1 MIRLQFVVEWIR
13 NIIVFL
19 LLATMLHML
28 LPNSKLQKYVK
39 FVVSLL
45 LVLLIL
51 TPLFKLLQT
60 DIQDVI
66 ANVSQDKY
74 AADGLVENKID
85 TKKKEIQASQRAYIL
100 EQMAVQMKKQVGKE
114 LEEQY
119 GMAVMSLQIQVPE
132 DKKEVKSQ
140 QDIQSVVVTLQ
151 KKERNREG
159 AIETIQKVEI
169 NSKQPR
175 ETSEQNTAEMKQ
187 FFSNKWQLEEN
198 KIKVQMEG
206 GAEKAN
212 E

>member
-1 MIRLQFVVEWIR
+1 MQFVVEWIR

-28 LPNSKLQKYVK
+28 LPNSNLQKYVK

-45 LVLLIL
+45 LVVLIL
-51 TPLFKLLQT
+51 TPLFKLFQT

-74 AADGLVENKID
+74 IANGSIENKISE
-85 TKKKEIQASQRAYIL
+85 KKKEIQASQRAYIL

-119 GMAVMSLQIQVPE
+119 GMAVMSLQIKVPE
-132 DKKEVKSQ
+132 GKKEVKSQ
-140 QDIQSVVVTLQ
+140 QDIQSVVVSLQ
-151 KKERNREG
+151 ANERSQKG

-169 NSKQPR
+169 NAKEPQK
-175 ETSEQNTAEMKQ
+175 TSEQNTTEMKQ

-198 KIKVQMEG
+198 KIKIQMEG
-206 GAEKAN
+206 GIGKVN

>member
-1 MIRLQFVVEWIR
+1 MQFVVEWIR

-28 LPNSKLQKYVK
+28 LPNSNLQKYVK

-45 LVLLIL
+45 LVVLIL

-60 DIQDVI
+60 DVQDVI

-74 AADGLVENKID
+74 VANGLIENQID

-119 GMAVMSLQIQVPE
+119 GMAVMSLQIKVPE
-132 DKKEVKSQ
+132 EKKEVKSQ

-151 KKERNREG
+151 QKERNREG

-169 NSKQPR
+169 NSKEPR
-175 ETSEQNTAEMKQ
+175 KTSEQNTAEMKQ

-206 GAEKAN
+206 GAGEAN

>member
-1 MIRLQFVVEWIR
+1 MQFVVEWIR

-28 LPNSKLQKYVK
+28 LPNSNLQKYVK

-45 LVLLIL
+45 LVVLIL
-51 TPLFKLLQT
+51 TPLFKLFQT

-66 ANVSQDKY
+66 ANASQNKY
-74 AADGLVENKID
+74 MANGSIENEISE
-85 TKKKEIQASQRAYIL
+85 KKKEIQASQRAYIL

-119 GMAVMSLQIQVPE
+119 GMAVKSMQIKVPE

-140 QDIQSVVVTLQ
+140 QDIQSVVVLLQ
-151 KKERNREG
+151 ANERSRTG

-169 NSKQPR
+169 NSKEPQK
-175 ETSEQNTAEMKQ
+175 TSEQNTAEMKQ

-198 KIKVQMEG
+198 KIKIQVEG
-206 GAEKAN
+206 GIGKVN

>member
-1 MIRLQFVVEWIR
+1 LQFVVEWIR

-28 LPNSKLQKYVK
+28 LPNSNLQKYVK

-45 LVLLIL
+45 LVVLIL
-51 TPLFKLLQT
+51 TPLFKLFQT

-66 ANVSQDKY
+66 ANASQNKY
-74 AADGLVENKID
+74 MANGSIENEISE
-85 TKKKEIQASQRAYIL
+85 KKKEIQASQRAYIL

-119 GMAVMSLQIQVPE
+119 GMAVKSMQIKVPE

-140 QDIQSVVVTLQ
+140 QDIQSVVVLLQ
-151 KKERNREG
+151 ANERSRTG

-169 NSKQPR
+169 NSKEPQK
-175 ETSEQNTAEMKQ
+175 TSEQNTAEMKQ

-198 KIKVQMEG
+198 KIKIQVEG
-206 GAEKAN
+206 GIGKVN

>member
-1 MIRLQFVVEWIR
+1 MQFVVEWIR

-45 LVLLIL
+45 LVVLIL

-66 ANVSQDKY
+66 ANVSEDKY
-74 AADGLVENKID
+74 VANGLVENKID

-132 DKKEVKSQ
+132 EKKEVKSQ

-151 KKERNREG
+151 KKDRNREG

-169 NSKQPR
+169 NSKEPR
-175 ETSEQNTAEMKQ
+175 KTSEQNTAEMKQ

>member
-1 MIRLQFVVEWIR
+1 MQFVVEWIR

-28 LPNSKLQKYVK
+28 LPNSNLQKYVK
-39 FVVSLL
+39 FVVGLL
-45 LVLLIL
+45 LVVLIL

-60 DIQDVI
+60 DIKDVI

-74 AADGLVENKID
+74 VANGLIENKID

-114 LEEQY
+114 LEEKY
-119 GMAVMSLQIQVPE
+119 GMAVMSLQIKVPE
-132 DKKEVKSQ
+132 EKKEVKSQ

-151 KKERNREG
+151 KNERNREG

-169 NSKQPR
+169 NSKEPR
-175 ETSEQNTAEMKQ
+175 KTSEQNTAEMKQ
-187 FFSNKWQLEEN
+187 FFSNKWQLEES

-206 GAEKAN
+206 GIVKVN

>member
-1 MIRLQFVVEWIR
+1 MQFVVEWIR

-28 LPNSKLQKYVK
+28 LPNSNLQKYVK

-45 LVLLIL
+45 LVVLIL
-51 TPLFKLLQT
+51 TPLFKLFQT

-66 ANVSQDKY
+66 ANASQDKY
-74 AADGLVENKID
+74 MANGSIENKINE
-85 TKKKEIQASQRAYIL
+85 KKKEIQASQRAYIL

-114 LEEQY
+114 LEKQY
-119 GMAVMSLQIQVPE
+119 GMAVMSLQIKVPE

-140 QDIQSVVVTLQ
+140 QDIQSVLVTLQ
-151 KKERNREG
+151 ANERSRAG
-159 AIETIQKVEI
+159 AIETIQKVDI
-169 NSKQPR
+169 NSKEPR
-175 ETSEQNTAEMKQ
+175 KTSEQNTAEMKQ

-198 KIKVQMEG
+198 KIKIQVEG
-206 GAEKAN
+206 GIGKVN

>member
-1 MIRLQFVVEWIR
+1 MQFVVEWIR

-28 LPNSKLQKYVK
+28 LPNSNLQKYVK

-45 LVLLIL
+45 LVVLIL
-51 TPLFKLLQT
+51 TPLFKLFQT

-66 ANVSQDKY
+66 ANASQDKY
-74 AADGLVENKID
+74 MANGSIENKINE
-85 TKKKEIQASQRAYIL
+85 KKKEIQASQRAYIL

-114 LEEQY
+114 LEKQY
-119 GMAVMSLQIQVPE
+119 GMAVMSLQIKVPE

-151 KKERNREG
+151 ANERSRAG
-159 AIETIQKVEI
+159 AIETIQKVDI
-169 NSKQPR
+169 NSKEPR
-175 ETSEQNTAEMKQ
+175 KTSEQNTAEMKQ

-198 KIKVQMEG
+198 KIKIQVEG
-206 GAEKAN
+206 GIGKVN

>member
-1 MIRLQFVVEWIR
+1 MQFVVEWIR

-28 LPNSKLQKYVK
+28 LPNSNLQKYVK

-45 LVLLIL
+45 LVVLIL

-60 DIQDVI
+60 DVQDVI

-74 AADGLVENKID
+74 VANGLIENQID

-119 GMAVMSLQIQVPE
+119 GMAVMSLQIKVPE
-132 DKKEVKSQ
+132 EKKEVKSQ

-151 KKERNREG
+151 QKERNREG

-169 NSKQPR
+169 NSKEPR
-175 ETSEQNTAEMKQ
+175 KTSEQNTAEMKQ
-187 FFSNKWQLEEN
+187 FFSTKWQLEEN

-206 GAEKAN
+206 GTGEAN

>member
-1 MIRLQFVVEWIR
+1 MQFVVEWIR

-28 LPNSKLQKYVK
+28 LPNSNLQKYVK

-45 LVLLIL
+45 LVVLIL
-51 TPLFKLLQT
+51 TPLFKLFQT

-66 ANVSQDKY
+66 ANASQDKY
-74 AADGLVENKID
+74 MANGSIENKINE
-85 TKKKEIQASQRAYIL
+85 KKKEIQASQRAYIL

-114 LEEQY
+114 LEKQY
-119 GMAVMSLQIQVPE
+119 GMAVMSLQIKVPE

-140 QDIQSVVVTLQ
+140 QDIQSVIVTLQ
-151 KKERNREG
+151 ANERSRAG
-159 AIETIQKVEI
+159 AIETIQKVDI
-169 NSKQPR
+169 NSKEPR
-175 ETSEQNTAEMKQ
+175 KTSEQNTAEMKQ

-198 KIKVQMEG
+198 KIKIQVEG
-206 GAEKAN
+206 GIGKVN

>member
-1 MIRLQFVVEWIR
+1 MQFVVEWIR

-28 LPNSKLQKYVK
+28 LPNSNFQKYVK

-45 LVLLIL
+45 LVVLIL
-51 TPLFKLLQT
+51 TPLFKLFQT

-66 ANVSQDKY
+66 ANASQEKY
-74 AADGLVENKID
+74 MANGSIENKISE
-85 TKKKEIQASQRAYIL
+85 KKKEIQASQRAYIL

-119 GMAVMSLQIQVPE
+119 GMAVTSLQIKVPE
-132 DKKEVKSQ
+132 GKKEVKSQ
-140 QDIQSVVVTLQ
+140 QDIQSVVVSLQ
-151 KKERNREG
+151 ANERSRTG
-159 AIETIQKVEI
+159 AIETIQKIEI
-169 NSKQPR
+169 NAKEPQK
-175 ETSEQNTAEMKQ
+175 TSEQNTTEMKQ

-198 KIKVQMEG
+198 KIKIQVEG
-206 GAEKAN
+206 GIEKVN

>member
-1 MIRLQFVVEWIR
+1 MQFVVEWIR
-13 NIIVFL
+13 NIIMFL

-28 LPNSKLQKYVK
+28 LPNSNLQKYVK

-45 LVLLIL
+45 LVVLIL
-51 TPLFKLLQT
+51 TPLFKLFQT

-66 ANVSQDKY
+66 ANASQDKY
-74 AADGLVENKID
+74 MANGSIENKINE
-85 TKKKEIQASQRAYIL
+85 KKKEIQASQRAYIL

-119 GMAVMSLQIQVPE
+119 GMAVMSLQIKVPE

-140 QDIQSVVVTLQ
+140 QDVQSVVVTLQ
-151 KKERNREG
+151 ANEKSREG

-169 NSKQPR
+169 NSKEPR
-175 ETSEQNTAEMKQ
+175 KTSEQNTAEMKQ
-187 FFSNKWQLEEN
+187 FFSNKWQLEEK
-198 KIKVQMEG
+198 KIKIQVEG
-206 GAEKAN
+206 GIGKVN

>member
-1 MIRLQFVVEWIR
+1 MQFVVEWIR

-132 DKKEVKSQ
+132 GKKEVKSQ

-169 NSKQPR
+169 NSKEPR

>member
-28 LPNSKLQKYVK
+28 LPNSNLQKYVK

-45 LVLLIL
+45 LVVLIL

-60 DIQDVI
+60 DVQDVI

-74 AADGLVENKID
+74 VANGLIENQID

-119 GMAVMSLQIQVPE
+119 GMAVMSLQIKVPE
-132 DKKEVKSQ
+132 EKKEVKSQ

-151 KKERNREG
+151 QKERNREG

-169 NSKQPR
+169 NSKEPR
-175 ETSEQNTAEMKQ
+175 KTSEQNTAEMKQ
-187 FFSNKWQLEEN
+187 FFSTKWQLEEN

-206 GAEKAN
+206 GTGEAN

>member
-1 MIRLQFVVEWIR
+1 MQFVVEWIR

-45 LVLLIL
+45 LVVLIL

-74 AADGLVENKID
+74 VANGLVENQID

-100 EQMAVQMKKQVGKE
+100 EQMAVQMKKQIGKE
-114 LEEQY
+114 LEEKY

-132 DKKEVKSQ
+132 EKKEVKSQ
-140 QDIQSVVVTLQ
+140 QDIQSVVVMLQ
-151 KKERNREG
+151 KKDRNREG

-169 NSKQPR
+169 NSKEPR
-175 ETSEQNTAEMKQ
+175 KTSEQNTAEMKQ

>member
-1 MIRLQFVVEWIR
+1 
-13 NIIVFL
+13 
-19 LLATMLHML
+19 ML

-60 DIQDVI
+60 DVQDVI

-74 AADGLVENKID
+74 AENGLIENKID

-114 LEEQY
+114 LGEQY
-119 GMAVMSLQIQVPE
+119 GMAVMSLQIKVPE
-132 DKKEVKSQ
+132 EKKEVKSQ
-140 QDIQSVVVTLQ
+140 QDIQSVIVTLQ
-151 KKERNREG
+151 KNERNREG

-169 NSKQPR
+169 NSKEPR
-175 ETSEQNTAEMKQ
+175 KASEQNIAEMKQ
-187 FFSNKWQLEEN
+187 FFSNKWQLEES

>member
-1 MIRLQFVVEWIR
+1 MQFVVEWIR

-28 LPNSKLQKYVK
+28 LPNSNLQKYVK

-45 LVLLIL
+45 LVVLIL
-51 TPLFKLLQT
+51 TPLFRLLQT
-60 DIQDVI
+60 DVRDVI

-74 AADGLVENKID
+74 VANGLIENQID

-119 GMAVMSLQIQVPE
+119 GMAVMSLQIKVPE
-132 DKKEVKSQ
+132 EKKEVKSQ

-151 KKERNREG
+151 QKERNREG

-169 NSKQPR
+169 NSKEPR
-175 ETSEQNTAEMKQ
+175 KTSEQNTAEMKQ

-206 GAEKAN
+206 RIGKVN

>member
-1 MIRLQFVVEWIR
+1 MQFVVEWIR

-28 LPNSKLQKYVK
+28 LPNSNLQKYVK

-45 LVLLIL
+45 LVVLIL
-51 TPLFKLLQT
+51 TPLFKLFQT

-66 ANVSQDKY
+66 ANASQNKY
-74 AADGLVENKID
+74 MENGSIENEISE
-85 TKKKEIQASQRAYIL
+85 KKKEIQASQRAYIL

-119 GMAVMSLQIQVPE
+119 GMAVKSMQIKVPE

-140 QDIQSVVVTLQ
+140 QDIQSVVVLLQ
-151 KKERNREG
+151 ANERSRTG

-169 NSKQPR
+169 NSKEPQK
-175 ETSEQNTAEMKQ
+175 TSEQNTAEMKQ

-198 KIKVQMEG
+198 KIKIQVEG
-206 GAEKAN
+206 GIGKVN

>member
-1 MIRLQFVVEWIR
+1 MQFVVEWIR

-28 LPNSKLQKYVK
+28 LPNSNLQKYVK

-45 LVLLIL
+45 LVVLIL
-51 TPLFKLLQT
+51 TPLFKLFQT
-60 DIQDVI
+60 DIQGVI
-66 ANVSQDKY
+66 ANASQNKY
-74 AADGLVENKID
+74 MANGSIENKISE
-85 TKKKEIQASQRAYIL
+85 KKKEIQASQRAYIL

-119 GMAVMSLQIQVPE
+119 GMAVKSLQIKVLE

-140 QDIQSVVVTLQ
+140 QDIQSVVVSLQ
-151 KKERNREG
+151 ANERSRTG

-169 NSKQPR
+169 NSKEPQK
-175 ETSEQNTAEMKQ
+175 TSEQNTAEMKQ

-198 KIKVQMEG
+198 KIKIQVEG
-206 GAEKAN
+206 GIEKVN

>member
-1 MIRLQFVVEWIR
+1 MQFVVEWIR

-28 LPNSKLQKYVK
+28 LPNSSLQKYVK

-45 LVLLIL
+45 LVVLIL

-60 DIQDVI
+60 DVQDVI

-74 AADGLVENKID
+74 VANGLIENQID

-119 GMAVMSLQIQVPE
+119 GMAVMSLQIKVPE
-132 DKKEVKSQ
+132 EKKEVKSQ
-140 QDIQSVVVTLQ
+140 QDIQSVIVMLQ
-151 KKERNREG
+151 KNERNREG

-169 NSKQPR
+169 NSKEPR
-175 ETSEQNTAEMKQ
+175 KTSEQNTAEMKQ

-206 GAEKAN
+206 GAGEAN

>member
-1 MIRLQFVVEWIR
+1 MQFVVEWIR

-28 LPNSKLQKYVK
+28 LPNSNLQKYVK

-45 LVLLIL
+45 LVVLIL
-51 TPLFKLLQT
+51 TPLFKLFQT

-66 ANVSQDKY
+66 ANASQNKY
-74 AADGLVENKID
+74 MANGSIENKISE
-85 TKKKEIQASQRAYIL
+85 KKKEIQASQRAYIL

-119 GMAVMSLQIQVPE
+119 GMAVTSLQIKVPE

-140 QDIQSVVVTLQ
+140 QDIQSVVVSLQ
-151 KKERNREG
+151 ANERSRTG
-159 AIETIQKVEI
+159 AIETIQKIEI
-169 NSKQPR
+169 NSKEPQK
-175 ETSEQNTAEMKQ
+175 TSEQNTAEMKQ

-198 KIKVQMEG
+198 KIKIQVEG
-206 GAEKAN
+206 GIEKVN

>member
-1 MIRLQFVVEWIR
+1 MQFVVEWIR

-28 LPNSKLQKYVK
+28 LPNSNLQKYVK

-45 LVLLIL
+45 LVVLIL
-51 TPLFKLLQT
+51 TPLFKLFQT

-66 ANVSQDKY
+66 ANASQDKY
-74 AADGLVENKID
+74 MANGSIENKINE
-85 TKKKEIQASQRAYIL
+85 KKKEIQASQRAYIL

-114 LEEQY
+114 LEKQY
-119 GMAVMSLQIQVPE
+119 GMAVMSLQIKVPE

-140 QDIQSVVVTLQ
+140 QDIQSVLVTLQ
-151 KKERNREG
+151 ANERSRAG
-159 AIETIQKVEI
+159 AIETIQKVDI
-169 NSKQPR
+169 NSEEPR
-175 ETSEQNTAEMKQ
+175 KTSEQNTAEMKQ

-198 KIKVQMEG
+198 KIKIQVEG
-206 GAEKAN
+206 GIGKVN

>member
-1 MIRLQFVVEWIR
+1 MQFVVEWIR

-28 LPNSKLQKYVK
+28 LPNSNLQKYVK

-45 LVLLIL
+45 LVVLIL

-60 DIQDVI
+60 DVQDVI

-74 AADGLVENKID
+74 VANGLIENQID

-114 LEEQY
+114 LEDQY
-119 GMAVMSLQIQVPE
+119 GMAVMSLQIKVPE
-132 DKKEVKSQ
+132 EKKEVKSQ

-151 KKERNREG
+151 QKERNREG

-169 NSKQPR
+169 NSKEPR
-175 ETSEQNTAEMKQ
+175 KTSEQNTAEMKQ

-198 KIKVQMEG
+198 KIQVQMEG